1 MSLEPEQNHIVSVVT
16 QIVKGEG
23 SVGLAE
29 AMKLKASIQA
39 LKDGGPDG
47 RRGLALKIKKA
58 MELLMVTGHG

>member
-39 LKDGGPDG
+39 LKDGGPEA